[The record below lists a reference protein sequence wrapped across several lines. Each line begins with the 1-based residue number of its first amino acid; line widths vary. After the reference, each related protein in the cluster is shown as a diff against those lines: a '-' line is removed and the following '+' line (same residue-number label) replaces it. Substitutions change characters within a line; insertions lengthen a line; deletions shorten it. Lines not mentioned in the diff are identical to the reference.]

1 MAKDFDPN
9 IGKATQFSSGEE
21 AAENGRKG
29 GNARSRKLKERKTL
43 RELVEAFGDLD
54 VSSKTRSQMKELQ
67 IPDEL
72 IMRKMQPVV
81 ALYNKANKG
90 DVAAFNAIR
99 DIIGEKPVDET
110 KVTGSVQT
118 DISIELIDSG
128 SKPVEDESAIDLRRQ
143 QEEQLP

>member
-1 MAKDFDPN
+1 MPNEQNLRPSEYKLSQDEAKKGG
-9 IGKATQFSSGEE
+9 IASGE
-21 AAENGRKG
+21 ARRK
-29 GNARSRKLKERKTL
+29 KKTL
-43 RELVEAFGDLD
+43 RELVELFGELGVNPDTRKLMKQLGIPEDLM
-54 VSSKTRSQMKELQ
+54 T
-67 IPDEL
+67 
-72 IMRKMQPVV
+72 RKMQPVV
-81 ALYNKANKG
+81 ALFNKANKG

>member
-1 MAKDFDPN
+1 MAHNEDNLIPANKRTEEELRKMTRN
-9 IGKATQFSSGEE
+9 GGLASVKARRE
-21 AAENGRKG
+21 K
-29 GNARSRKLKERKTL
+29 KKL
-43 RELVEAFGDLD
+43 REMVEIFGSLKVDKKNSRLMEDLGID
-54 VSSKTRSQMKELQ
+54 KEYHTRFMQGVVSLFS
-67 IPDEL
+67 
-72 IMRKMQPVV
+72 
-81 ALYNKANKG
+81 KANKG

-143 QEEQLP
+143 QDEQLP

>member
-1 MAKDFDPN
+1 MAHNEDNLIPV
-9 IGKATQFSSGEE
+9 SSRTSEE
-21 AAENGRKG
+21 LREMTRKG
-29 GNARSRKLKERKTL
+29 GLASVKARREKKKL
-43 RELVEAFGDLD
+43 REMVEIFGSLKVDKKNSRLMEDLGID
-54 VSSKTRSQMKELQ
+54 KEYHTRFMQGVVSLFS
-67 IPDEL
+67 
-72 IMRKMQPVV
+72 
-81 ALYNKANKG
+81 KANKG

-143 QEEQLP
+143 QDEQLP

>member
-1 MAKDFDPN
+1 MAHNEDNLIPANKRTEEELRQMTRN
-9 IGKATQFSSGEE
+9 GGLASVKARRE
-21 AAENGRKG
+21 K
-29 GNARSRKLKERKTL
+29 KKL
-43 RELVEAFGDLD
+43 REMVEIFGALKVDKKNSRLMEDLGID
-54 VSSKTRSQMKELQ
+54 EEYHTRFMQGVVSLFS
-67 IPDEL
+67 
-72 IMRKMQPVV
+72 
-81 ALYNKANKG
+81 KANKG

-128 SKPVEDESAIDLRRQ
+128 SKPVEDEGAIDLRRQ

>member
-1 MAKDFDPN
+1 MAHNEDNLIPANKRTEEELRKMTRN
-9 IGKATQFSSGEE
+9 GGLASVKARRE
-21 AAENGRKG
+21 K
-29 GNARSRKLKERKTL
+29 KIL
-43 RELVEAFGDLD
+43 REMVEIFGSLKVDKKNSRLMEDLGID
-54 VSSKTRSQMKELQ
+54 EEYHTRFMQGVVSLFS
-67 IPDEL
+67 
-72 IMRKMQPVV
+72 
-81 ALYNKANKG
+81 KANKG

>member
-1 MAKDFDPN
+1 MANEKNLKPVASESEARAKGYKG
-9 IGKATQFSSGEE
+9 GKASGE
-21 AAENGRKG
+21 
-29 GNARSRKLKERKTL
+29 ARRAKKTL
-43 RELVEAFGDLD
+43 RELVEIFGSLGVNSDTKKLMQQLGIPEDLW
-54 VSSKTRSQMKELQ
+54 T
-67 IPDEL
+67 
-72 IMRKMQPVV
+72 RKMQPVV

-128 SKPVEDESAIDLRRQ
+128 SKPVEDEGAIDLRRQ

>member
-1 MAKDFDPN
+1 MAHNEDNLIPANKRTEEELRQMTRN
-9 IGKATQFSSGEE
+9 GGLASVKARRE
-21 AAENGRKG
+21 K
-29 GNARSRKLKERKTL
+29 KKL
-43 RELVEAFGDLD
+43 REMVEIFGSLKVDKKNSRLMEDLGID
-54 VSSKTRSQMKELQ
+54 EEYHTRFMQGVVSLFS
-67 IPDEL
+67 
-72 IMRKMQPVV
+72 
-81 ALYNKANKG
+81 KANKG

>member
-1 MAKDFDPN
+1 MAHNEDNLIPANKRTEEELRKMTRN
-9 IGKATQFSSGEE
+9 GGLASVKARRE
-21 AAENGRKG
+21 K
-29 GNARSRKLKERKTL
+29 KKL
-43 RELVEAFGDLD
+43 REMVEIFGSLKVDKKNSRLMEDLGID
-54 VSSKTRSQMKELQ
+54 KEYHTRFMQGVVSLFS
-67 IPDEL
+67 
-72 IMRKMQPVV
+72 
-81 ALYNKANKG
+81 KANKG

-128 SKPVEDESAIDLRRQ
+128 SKPVEDEGAIDLRRQ

>member
-1 MAKDFDPN
+1 MAHNEDNLIPANKRTEEELRQMTRN
-9 IGKATQFSSGEE
+9 GGLASVKARRE
-21 AAENGRKG
+21 K
-29 GNARSRKLKERKTL
+29 KKL
-43 RELVEAFGDLD
+43 REMVEIFGSLTVDKKNSRLMEDLGID
-54 VSSKTRSQMKELQ
+54 EEYHTSFMQGVVSLFS
-67 IPDEL
+67 
-72 IMRKMQPVV
+72 
-81 ALYNKANKG
+81 KANKG

-128 SKPVEDESAIDLRRQ
+128 SKPVEDEGAIDLRRQ

>member
-1 MAKDFDPN
+1 MAHNEDNLIPANKRTEEELRQMTRN
-9 IGKATQFSSGEE
+9 GGLASVKARRE
-21 AAENGRKG
+21 K
-29 GNARSRKLKERKTL
+29 KKL
-43 RELVEAFGDLD
+43 REMVEIFGSLKVDKKNSRLMEDLGID
-54 VSSKTRSQMKELQ
+54 KEYHTRFMQGVVSLFS
-67 IPDEL
+67 
-72 IMRKMQPVV
+72 
-81 ALYNKANKG
+81 KANKG

>member
-1 MAKDFDPN
+1 M
-9 IGKATQFSSGEE
+9 KARRE
-21 AAENGRKG
+21 K
-29 GNARSRKLKERKTL
+29 KKL
-43 RELVEAFGDLD
+43 REMVEIFGSLKVDKKNSRLMEDLGID
-54 VSSKTRSQMKELQ
+54 EEYHTRFMQGVVSLFS
-67 IPDEL
+67 
-72 IMRKMQPVV
+72 
-81 ALYNKANKG
+81 KANKG

-128 SKPVEDESAIDLRRQ
+128 SKPVEDEGAIDLRRQ

>member
-1 MAKDFDPN
+1 MAHNEDNLIPV
-9 IGKATQFSSGEE
+9 SSRTSEE
-21 AAENGRKG
+21 LREMTRKG
-29 GNARSRKLKERKTL
+29 GLASVKARREKKKL
-43 RELVEAFGDLD
+43 REMVEIFGSLKVDKKNSRLMEDLGID
-54 VSSKTRSQMKELQ
+54 KEYHTRFMQGVVSLFS
-67 IPDEL
+67 
-72 IMRKMQPVV
+72 
-81 ALYNKANKG
+81 KANKG

-128 SKPVEDESAIDLRRQ
+128 SKPVEDEGAIDLRRQ

>member
-1 MAKDFDPN
+1 M
-9 IGKATQFSSGEE
+9 T
-21 AAENGRKG
+21 RKG
-29 GNARSRKLKERKTL
+29 GLASVKARREKKKL
-43 RELVEAFGDLD
+43 REMVEIFGSLKVDKKNSRLMEDLGID
-54 VSSKTRSQMKELQ
+54 EEYHTRFMQGVVSLFS
-67 IPDEL
+67 
-72 IMRKMQPVV
+72 
-81 ALYNKANKG
+81 KANKG

>member
-1 MAKDFDPN
+1 MAHNEDNLIPANKRTEEELRKMTRN
-9 IGKATQFSSGEE
+9 GGLASVKARRE
-21 AAENGRKG
+21 K
-29 GNARSRKLKERKTL
+29 KKL
-43 RELVEAFGDLD
+43 REMVEIFGSLKVDKKNSRLMEDLGID
-54 VSSKTRSQMKELQ
+54 EEYHTRFMQGVVSLFS
-67 IPDEL
+67 
-72 IMRKMQPVV
+72 
-81 ALYNKANKG
+81 KANKG

-99 DIIGEKPVDET
+99 DIIGEKPVDEA

>member
-1 MAKDFDPN
+1 MAHNEDNLIPANKRTEEELRKMTRN
-9 IGKATQFSSGEE
+9 GGLASVKARRE
-21 AAENGRKG
+21 K
-29 GNARSRKLKERKTL
+29 KKL
-43 RELVEAFGDLD
+43 REMVEIFGSLKVDKKNSRLMEDLGID
-54 VSSKTRSQMKELQ
+54 EEYHTRFMQGVVSLFS
-67 IPDEL
+67 
-72 IMRKMQPVV
+72 
-81 ALYNKANKG
+81 KANTG